1 MIIFS
6 AIQKD
11 FIGKVPKMSKM
22 HFAILGLSV
31 SIFIVLP

>member
-11 FIGKVPKMSKM
+11 FIGKVPKMRQIEGFRNSG
-22 HFAILGLSV
+22 IEGLRD
-31 SIFIVLP
+31 